1 MQKLGSQKLSDKF
14 ELYLKD
20 RWKWNDVTRWAL
32 QKDILAE
39 MCRVNQRGDRNG
51 ETSYTA
57 IAILQERRHQ
67 REKVVG
73 RDRKDSEAFG

>member
-39 MCRVNQRGDRNG
+39 MCRVN
-51 ETSYTA
+51 
-57 IAILQERRHQ
+57 
-67 REKVVG
+67 
-73 RDRKDSEAFG
+73 